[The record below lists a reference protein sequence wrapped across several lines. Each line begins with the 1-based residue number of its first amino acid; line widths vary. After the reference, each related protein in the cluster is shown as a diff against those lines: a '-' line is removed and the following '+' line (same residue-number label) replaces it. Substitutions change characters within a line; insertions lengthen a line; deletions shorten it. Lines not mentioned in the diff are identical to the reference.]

1 MHRCQRYQKLYINN
15 YGKEL
20 PVSNLTIKGAL
31 GEKTRVKKQV
41 LLECDIGGAQITQV
55 CLVVKKLS
63 NPLILGNDF
72 FLKNEVYL
80 DSATKKVTLQ
90 KLDLS
95 INLTNTEVACYRL
108 KQVMNDNSSEN
119 QKQMQYLLG

>member
-1 MHRCQRYQKLYINN
+1 M
-15 YGKEL
+15 
-20 PVSNLTIKGAL
+20 

-63 NPLILGNDF
+63 NPLILGYDF
-72 FLKNEVYL
+72 FSKNEVYL
-80 DSATKKVTLQ
+80 DSATRKVTLQ

-95 INLTNTEVACYRL
+95 INLANTDVACYSL
-108 KQVMNDNSSEN
+108 KQVKNDEITEN
-119 QKQMQYLLG
+119 QKQIEKLKRKYTALFSKKTGKIKNFKLKIK